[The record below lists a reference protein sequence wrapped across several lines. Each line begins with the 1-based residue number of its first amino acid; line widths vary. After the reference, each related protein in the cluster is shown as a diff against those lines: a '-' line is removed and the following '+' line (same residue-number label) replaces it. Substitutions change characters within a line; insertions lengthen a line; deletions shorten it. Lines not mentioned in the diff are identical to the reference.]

1 MPRYLIMIK
10 KRKWDKLSVP
20 WLQGQGIQADPL
32 SDLRISDGN
41 LSVWH
46 IKDDMTNLND
56 VILALAITR
65 SNIDKLEYGLFDPAV
80 VVDAGVTVQESPGNT
95 PLEIANSWHRDLV
108 QLTIDKVCR
117 LTKSMFENLEKRR
130 ILEDEIRTMII
141 EAIDREVLDSKK
153 LNKDL
158 RNKVFKNPG

>member
-65 SNIDKLEYGLFDPAV
+65 SNIDKLEYGLFDPAK
-80 VVDAGVTVQESPGNT
+80 E
-95 PLEIANSWHRDLV
+95 
-108 QLTIDKVCR
+108 
-117 LTKSMFENLEKRR
+117 
-130 ILEDEIRTMII
+130 
-141 EAIDREVLDSKK
+141 
-153 LNKDL
+153 
-158 RNKVFKNPG
+158 